1 MEKTDRRY
9 DAAVIGA
16 GPAGSVF
23 ASQLARMCPELHVL
37 VIDGQT
43 ENNQKVCGGLLSPD
57 AQKVLALLGLT
68 LPNSVLADPQIF
80 AVDTIDLKL
89 KIRRLYQRHYLNMD
103 RYAFDRWLVSMI
115 PPQVDI
121 IHARCDAMD
130 VCEDGYTLTVRGT
143 MYYAKTIVGAD
154 GANSHVRKTFVG
166 QVPHQYT
173 AIQEWYPHPSG
184 NLPHYSCV
192 FDPLT
197 SDSCSWTICKD
208 GYVIFGGAFAKHGC
222 REAFAEQKQ
231 RLETMLGCQL
241 GAPVKREACLV
252 SSPRHWSDIVC
263 GIPGVYL
270 IGEAGGFIS
279 ASSFEGISSAML
291 CGQYLAEAFAHG
303 TSKEDILR
311 RYQHLT
317 RALRLKLWTKT
328 VKRAVLCSP
337 ILRYCI
343 MKSGIQSITRSD
355 VYEHQNNQ
363 KNTVSS
369 CRGHS
374 DRSVDIHLRDSL
386 EHARSL

>member
-1 MEKTDRRY
+1 MAETDRWY
-9 DAAVIGA
+9 DVAVIGA
-16 GPAGSVF
+16 GPAGAVF
-23 ASQLARMCPELHVL
+23 AMRLGQMRPDLHVL
-37 VIDGQT
+37 LMDGQSET
-43 ENNQKVCGGLLSPD
+43 NKKVCGGLLAPD
-57 AQKVLALLGLT
+57 AQKVLATLGLT

-80 AVDTIDLKL
+80 AVDTLDLNAGQ
-89 KIRRLYQRHYLNMD
+89 RRLYQRHYLNMD

-143 MYYAKTIVGAD
+143 TYCAKTIVGAD

-208 GYVIFGGAFAKHGC
+208 GYVIFGGAFAKRGC
-222 REAFAEQKQ
+222 REAFSEQKQ
-231 RLETMLGCQL
+231 RLETMLGCQF
-241 GAPVKREACLV
+241 GAPAKREACLV
-252 SSPRHWSDIVC
+252 TSPRCMHDISC
-263 GIPGVYL
+263 GIAGVYL

-291 CGQYLAEAFAHG
+291 CGKYLAQAFAKG
-303 TSKEDILR
+303 TSQADILR
-311 RYQHLT
+311 RYRRMT
-317 RALRLKLWTKT
+317 RMLRLKLWSKT
-328 VKRAVLCSP
+328 FKRAVLCSP
-337 ILRYCI
+337 LLRYFI
-343 MKSGIQSITRSD
+343 MKSGIQSMTRSD

-363 KNTVSS
+363 KNPVGSGS
-369 CRGHS
+369 GHI
-374 DRSVDIHLRDSL
+374 DPAVGLYFRNSL
-386 EHARSL
+386 EHP